1 MVIRGLLAVAM
12 ATALG
17 GCVSPVVKPDPF
29 MSQPRV
35 GDAQDWQL
43 MAKQTVAAIPMASN
57 APAYNV
63 YVATDGSAFGDAYK
77 AYLEKALYDANYGV
91 LREPDGA
98 DFAISFDVQAFNYY
112 PGGKKRLIDYA
123 TFAAGA
129 ISGLG
134 QFRNISSIDTG
145 FAALTATG
153 VAADVASAYSGATN
167 AEVLVTSRITSER
180 TRNFHFV
187 GPQTFYVRPVD
198 LGFYIAPPPGW
209 PVVPLRVSGR

>member
-1 MVIRGLLAVAM
+1 MFKRGLLAAAM

-17 GCVSPVVKPDPF
+17 GCVSPVVQPDPF

-63 YVATDGSAFGDAYK
+63 YVESDGSPFGNAYK
-77 AYLEKALYDANYGV
+77 AYLEKALYDRSYGV
-91 LREPDGA
+91 LRSPEGA
-98 DFAISFDVQAFNYY
+98 DFVVSYDVQAFNYY

-123 TFAAGA
+123 TFAALA
-129 ISGLG
+129 ATGLG
-134 QFRNISSIDTG
+134 QFIGISSVDTG
-145 FAALTATG
+145 LAALTATG
-153 VAADVASAYSGATN
+153 GATDIAATYSGATN
-167 AEVLVTSRITSER
+167 AEVLVTSRITSDR

-187 GPQTFYVRPVD
+187 NPQTFYVRPVD
-198 LGFYIAPPPGW
+198 LAFYLAPP